1 MMEIQNN
8 LLKFTQESVAKAWG
22 PEVQSLNPVLSSYTT
37 LLLQTVMPPY
47 RCPALQGLHSTVAPI
62 THLSA
67 IPPAAL

>member
-8 LLKFTQESVAKAWG
+8 LLKFTQESVANAWG

-47 RCPALQGLHSTVAPI
+47 RCAALQGLHSTVTPI